1 MVYIGKNIKLGYAH
15 KVINQDRFI
24 YPILGLK
31 LDKNSILKVGYVD
44 FVDSNYL
51 FNNIIDKELQSDFL
65 FINEFNKVTT
75 FAVIDLRKYNN
86 YKNICKDGNN
96 SLALQILKQ
105 TIGALYLAIYSKQKS
120 PDCERKIVISN
131 KVILEVEEGLNSY
144 MSIYNGKYMICPN
157 IVSEELVA
165 KNIDYDMDSIK
176 DVLEILKKDFKYK
189 TDYEKKIC
197 KTLEIIYSIYNEE
210 YSSERVIKWAI
221 ALNYIFRENDEHEFD
236 STYIGRKLRI
246 IFNVIDK
253 KEIYQNL
260 PKYIFKEPKKTRKI
274 SDIVIS
280 VYKSVRNDLMH
291 GKIDFYTEYGICN
304 VEELLILKVTV
315 HELLK
320 FMTKDEYI
328 KKFKNIKEFSEFIEA
343 KEAENIRIRKQNK

>member
-1 MVYIGKNIKLGYAH
+1 MVYIGKDIMLGYAH

-24 YPILGLK
+24 YPILGLE
-31 LDKNSILKVGYVD
+31 LDKNSILKVGHVD
-44 FVDSNYL
+44 FVDKNYL
-51 FNNIIDKELQSDFL
+51 FNNIIDKGLQSDCL
-65 FINEFNKVTT
+65 FINEFNKVAT

-105 TIGALYLAIYSKQKS
+105 TIGALYLAIYNKQKT

-131 KVILEVEEGLNSY
+131 KAILEVEEGLNSY
-144 MSIYNGKYMICPN
+144 MAIYNGKYMICPN
-157 IVSEELVA
+157 IVSEKLVA
-165 KNIDYDMDSIK
+165 KDKDYDLESIK
-176 DVLEILKKDFKYK
+176 NVLEILKKDFKYK

-197 KTLEIIYSIYNEE
+197 KTLEIIYSIYSEG

-221 ALNYIFRENDEHEFD
+221 ALNYIFRKDDEHEFD

-246 IFNVIDK
+246 IFNIIDK
-253 KEIYQNL
+253 KEIYKDL
-260 PKYIFKEPKKTRKI
+260 PNYVFKEPKKTKKI

-320 FMTKDEYI
+320 FMSKDEYI
-328 KKFKNIKEFSEFIEA
+328 RKFKNIEDFSKFIED
-343 KEAENIRIRKQNK
+343 KESENIRIRNQSK